1 MEKEPLKKIILAVAE
16 EIAAHEQ
23 ELTQLDQATGDG
35 DFGSNIKRGVLAIAD
50 AADEIAALPFPAAMQ
65 KMGMLLVTTVGGSS
79 GPLYGSLLMAMG
91 KAAAKAPENAAE
103 LAKVFAAGI
112 ESVKARGKADVGQK
126 TMLDVLVPVLETL
139 EQGGGDLL
147 ARIRQTADEALEKTK
162 SMRATKGR
170 AASLGDRSIGHWDP
184 GARASQLA
192 VEKICDVLE
201 GKA

>member
-1 MEKEPLKKIILAVAE
+1 MDKEQLKKIILAVAE

-50 AADEIAALPFPAAMQ
+50 AVDEIASQPFPAAMQ

-91 KAAAKAPENAAE
+91 KAADKAPESAAE
-103 LAKVFAAGI
+103 LAKIFAAGI
-112 ESVKARGKADVGQK
+112 DSVKARGKADVGQK

-139 EQGGGDLL
+139 QQGGENLIE
-147 ARIRQTADEALEKTK
+147 RVRQTADEALEKTK

-192 VEKICDVLE
+192 IKKICEVLE
-201 GKA
+201 GQA